1 MLSREPWQVC
11 RTTCLFIPNKTYRF
25 LKRLA
30 SEDAFCRWNAEENSY
45 LLRCFSSQS
54 ESAVY
59 ENDHTTC
66 NLELD
71 ISCYDIYIINS
82 NFNYRNR
89 SLLLKGLKGHSDKI
103 ESGEQRCPLPFH
115 FLNKS
120 KLKQRPI

>member
-1 MLSREPWQVC
+1 MDHRRELLHISFPA
-11 RTTCLFIPNKTYRF
+11 FP
-25 LKRLA
+25 LKVKVQ
-30 SEDAFCRWNAEENSY
+30 F
-45 LLRCFSSQS
+45 
-54 ESAVY
+54 Y
-59 ENDHTTC
+59 EKGYTTC
-66 NLELD
+66 NLALD